1 MLQPNFTPFPELES
15 ERLLFQKITDADLD
29 ELFFFRSDETV
40 LKFIG
45 REPVKTKDEVTVFL
59 KTIDESIEKNES
71 IFWGIT
77 LKENPKKIIGTI
89 CFWKIQPGNYRAE
102 LGYMLHPQYW
112 RMGIMKEAIQK
123 IIEYGFKT
131 LKLHSIEARIHAD
144 NKPSAAVLLA
154 AGFIQEGYL
163 KEEFCFREKFSDTI
177 IYSRLQ

>member
-1 MLQPNFTPFPELES
+1 MLQLNFKPFPKLES
-15 ERLLFQKITDADLD
+15 VRLLFRKVMDSDLD

-45 REPVKTKDEVTVFL
+45 REPVKTIDEVKDFL
-59 KTIDESIEKNES
+59 KTIDENIEKNES

-77 LKENPKKIIGTI
+77 LKENPEKIIGTI

-112 RMGIMKEAIQK
+112 RMGIMKEAIQE

-144 NKPSAAVLLA
+144 NKPSEAVLLA
-154 AGFIQEGYL
+154 TGFIQEGYL

-177 IYSRLQ
+177 IFSRLQ